1 MKKNLVLLLISCS
14 VINYL
19 FAQAPKSYTS
29 SEILLQLKKLNT
41 VGSVLYIAAHPDD
54 ENTRLITYLANEKCL
69 RTGYLSLTR
78 GDGGQNLIGSEQG
91 IELGMIRTQE
101 LLAARRID
109 GGEQFFTRAYDFGYS
124 KNPEE
129 TFTKWNHDSILSDVV
144 WVIRNFRPDIIITR
158 FATDGSGGH
167 GHHTASAIL
176 AEEAFDAAADPT
188 RFPEQ
193 LQYVSVWQT
202 RRMFYNSAA
211 RFFNP
216 AADLSKL
223 IKLDVGGYNPLLG
236 KSYGE
241 IAAESRSMHKSQG
254 FGSAKQRGESFE
266 YFKPIK
272 GDTTGLKDI
281 FEGIDF
287 TWKRLKKKDPKL
299 DNEYLYNINW
309 LQTNIPELIDT
320 YKKGNIDSIYI
331 SCLDLSLSI
340 DRFFTSQR
348 NLVISKPEKEI
359 TYLDYLRKPAEFTPY
374 YYLVKL
380 KDEII
385 QHVLGV
391 HVELTSDRYYVSNQS
406 PLPLTLT
413 GILRANLTY
422 SGPVLFWSIGDI
434 NKDKETDRYKYLENN
449 KVAIIKDTVDLQ
461 AKHIAEFYRLLEFE
475 TDTCYYWEKLNSE
488 PYWLKNSIKQDR
500 FNYNFYNPPNDGL
513 NYQATL
519 DMVMEYPNTYIK
531 LRPQY
536 KWVDPEKGELYRP
549 VVITT
554 PVMLNLTQKSF
565 VFTDEKPKE
574 IKVIVKAGKDNIQTK
589 ATAKLPQGWTM
600 EPAFANI
607 NLPKKGDE
615 QIVSF
620 FIKPSNNS
628 TIETIQFT
636 AEIDGVEYTK
646 GIKEI
651 KYDHIPVQT
660 WFPEAEAKLVK
671 VEVKKTFNSVGYI
684 QGAGDEIP
692 ASLEQMGYKVFLITD
707 EQLQNGNLNEFPAIV
722 LGVRAFNTN
731 EKLQQYKQRV
741 FDYVKNGGNLIVQY
755 NTNSFAG
762 PLKEQI
768 SPVPFKLS
776 RDRVTIEEAPV
787 GFLLPEHPV
796 LNFPNKITNA
806 DFDGWIQ
813 ERGIYFAS
821 EIDSSFQCPLS
832 MNDPG
837 EKPNKGSL
845 IIAKYGK
852 GNYIYTGLAFF
863 RELPA
868 GVPGAYRLFANI
880 LSLKNGK

>member
-1 MKKNLVLLLISCS
+1 MSILGLV
-14 VINYL
+14 N
-19 FAQAPKSYTS
+19 AQAPKSYTS

-54 ENTRLITYLANEKCL
+54 ENTRLIAYLANEKCL

-109 GGEQFFTRAYDFGYS
+109 GGEQFFTRAYDFGFS

-129 TFTKWNHDSILSDVV
+129 TFTKWSHDSILSDMV

-167 GHHTASAIL
+167 GHHTASAML

-193 LQYVSVWQT
+193 LQYVSVWKT
-202 RRMFYNSAA
+202 RRMFWNVST
-211 RFFNP
+211 RFANP
-216 AADLSKL
+216 NADMSPY

-254 FGSAKQRGESFE
+254 FGSAKQRGESLEF
-266 YFKPIK
+266 FKPLK

-281 FEGIDF
+281 FEKIDF
-287 TWKRLKKKDPKL
+287 SWKRVKGGEKIGSLITKILKDYKVEEPQLSSKILVALYNSIDEKEHHYYYDLSGKIILNCNGYFRESISDKPNFSINEKITIANGTIVRTPNSILKGYVFNIQNKDTMIFST
-299 DNEYLYNINW
+299 DNISYLYWTKNRI
-309 LQTNIPELIDT
+309 TNNMFVIEDKNNLLRNNFSQPYILSGYDFSPT
-320 YKKGNIDSIYI
+320 SKG
-331 SCLDLSLSI
+331 
-340 DRFFTSQR
+340 
-348 NLVISKPEKEI
+348 
-359 TYLDYLRKPAEFTPY
+359 
-374 YYLVKL
+374 
-380 KDEII
+380 
-385 QHVLGV
+385 
-391 HVELTSDRYYVSNQS
+391 
-406 PLPLTLT
+406 
-413 GILRANLTY
+413 
-422 SGPVLFWSIGDI
+422 
-434 NKDKETDRYKYLENN
+434 
-449 KVAIIKDTVDLQ
+449 IKIVDQL
-461 AKHIAEFYRLLEFE
+461 
-475 TDTCYYWEKLNSE
+475 
-488 PYWLKNSIKQDR
+488 
-500 FNYNFYNPPNDGL
+500 
-513 NYQATL
+513 
-519 DMVMEYPNTYIK
+519 
-531 LRPQY
+531 QY

-549 VVITT
+549 LVITP

-565 VFTDEKPKE
+565 VFTDEQIKE
-574 IKVIVKAGKDNIQTK
+574 IKVIVKAGKDNLK
-589 ATAKLPQGWTM
+589 GKLKVKLPQGWFIMNEARYWQKIKQNELLTN
-600 EPAFANI
+600 ETSTDFT
-607 NLPKKGDE
+607 LDQKGNE
-615 QIVSF
+615 KLISF
-620 FIKPSNNS
+620 FIYAPKNAS
-628 TIETIQFT
+628 ETNLRII
-636 AEIDGVEYTK
+636 AELDGIEYTK

-671 VEVKKTFNSVGYI
+671 VDVKKTFNTVGYI
-684 QGAGDEIP
+684 QGAGDEVP
-692 ASLEQMGYKVFLITD
+692 ASLEQMGYKVLMITD

-741 FDYVKNGGNLIVQY
+741 FDYVKDGGNLIVQY
-755 NTNSFAG
+755 NTNSFFG
-762 PLKEQI
+762 PLKDQI

-787 GFLLPEHPV
+787 TFLLPEHPV
-796 LNFPNKITNA
+796 LNFPNKITNT

-813 ERGIYFAS
+813 ERGIYFAADM
-821 EIDSSFQCPLS
+821 DSSFQCPLS
-832 MNDPG
+832 MNDLG

-852 GNYIYTGLAFF
+852 GNYVYTGLAFF

-880 LSLKNGK
+880 LSLPKNMQKLPR